1 MLSYLIVGFILI
13 PIAELA
19 VLLHVKDIVGL
30 GNTIVIVVLTG
41 FGGAILAKW
50 QGLMVMSNISR
61 DLSQGRTPAP
71 HMIDGVMILV
81 AGLMLITPGL
91 ITDTVG
97 FLLLIPIVRK
107 ELRIWLRRKIEY
119 KFTGNKPDITIR

>member
-1 MLSYLIVGFILI
+1 MLSYLIAAFILI

-19 VLLHVKDIVGL
+19 VLLHVKEVMGL
-30 GNTIVIVVLTG
+30 GNTILLVVLTG

-50 QGLMVMSNISR
+50 QGLMVMSEINR
-61 DLSQGRTPAP
+61 DMAQGKMPAP

-91 ITDTVG
+91 ITDSVG

-107 ELRIWLRRKIEY
+107 ELRIWLRRKIEH
-119 KFTGNKPDITIR
+119 KFTGNKPDITTQ